1 MTQQTFDAITAN
13 YTEYSKGS
21 IMELCDIIKD
31 AHFEYVEKCETAD
44 EYIEY
49 LEERI
54 REQEV
59 IYYSTAMEYLSENDN
74 SLNQAMQLASEMG
87 YEVCN
92 LNSELLATLV
102 LQDNLM
108 SDLYE
113 LRDEIEEAFELDECE
128 E

>member
-1 MTQQTFDAITAN
+1 MKKQTFDAITAN
-13 YTEYSKGS
+13 YQNYSNGS
-21 IMELCDIIKD
+21 IMELGDIIKD
-31 AHFEYVEKCETAD
+31 AHFEYVEKCDTAD

-49 LEERI
+49 LEDRI

-74 SLNQAMQLASEMG
+74 SLNQAFGLASELC
-87 YEVCN
+87 YEVQN

-108 SDLYE
+108 TELYDF
-113 LRDEIEEAFELDECE
+113 RDEIEEAFELE
-128 E
+128 EEE